1 MRARDFLDGENLKG
15 IFESL
20 SWNIS
25 PFLYVLSVFQEEGD
39 TRDPAFFFFG
49 AKIIYEQRNH

>member
-25 PFLYVLSVFQEEGD
+25 PFLYVFSVFLEEGD
-39 TRDPAFFFFG
+39 TWDPAFFS
-49 AKIIYEQRNH
+49 APR